1 MRFNPRNIVR
11 LYRMNRLWGDTMLE
25 AAYWALRG
33 KAFLA
38 SLEGHLIEEQI
49 TEMRAKLGQQSQR

>member
-11 LYRMNRLWGDTMLE
+11 LYRMNRLWGDTILE